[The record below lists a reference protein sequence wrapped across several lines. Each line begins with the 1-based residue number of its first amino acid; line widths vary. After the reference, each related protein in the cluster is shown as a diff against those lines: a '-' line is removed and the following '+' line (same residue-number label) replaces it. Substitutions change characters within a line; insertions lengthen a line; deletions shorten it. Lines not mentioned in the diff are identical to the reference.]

1 MTNTVY
7 FDDPDASWTFTVTDK
22 AGNDLDWTPVEVAA
36 DSGPYDLTATWEDVP
51 SASRKLKVSLAGLAA
66 GMHRLYLKVPGG
78 NDLTL
83 GSVYVRVR

>member
-1 MTNTVY
+1 
-7 FDDPDASWTFTVTDK
+7 
-22 AGNDLDWTPVEVAA
+22 
-36 DSGPYDLTATWEDVP
+36 VP